1 MVQLKDFAWLLP
13 RSLTKTVKEENAEE
27 AEREQDEQNP
37 QCDAVSSVHLPVLSG
52 YNSLIHNTMP
62 VTRVNCPPLV
72 AAPAHEWCTLLA
84 ILMQAKTI
92 KTKIVGP
99 ERKTVISLD
108 MGPYQAAKKLQM
120 GRNDLDHLILRP
132 SELHIVM
139 AQLRTIGGSIED
151 SGIDLCWIEAD
162 LYGPTTVKQIIDGN
176 LVKIGQAAHMVTLQA
191 LCAMYHNAFFPSR
204 TTISR
209 ASPGS
214 CRSSR
219 HGLCEKCKE

>member
-1 MVQLKDFAWLLP
+1 
-13 RSLTKTVKEENAEE
+13 
-27 AEREQDEQNP
+27 
-37 QCDAVSSVHLPVLSG
+37 
-52 YNSLIHNTMP
+52 MP

-139 AQLRTIGGSIED
+139 AQLRTIGRFIED

-176 LVKIGQAAHMVTLQA
+176 LVKRGQAAHMVTLQA
-191 LCAMYHNAFFPSR
+191 LFAMYHNAFFHQEPQFLKRLLEVAEVLATACVKSVKCEVQRAHAEMVETIQSSDVITRMKTFDDSHDKIPEFQVFPEYMRMVMDMMLFVSAVR
-204 TTISR
+204 T
-209 ASPGS
+209 
-214 CRSSR
+214 
-219 HGLCEKCKE
+219 